1 MVQFERLISRRVV
14 ELVENELKLAGV
26 KTPLEKFLRQ
36 VIISSIALLIIVP
49 FALFLLLKLNVLLS
63 AIAGLI
69 AAAVPSIIIY
79 ALLETKI
86 EQRKTFVESIMPDFL
101 QIAAADIRSGIA
113 IDKAL
118 VVAARPEFSYFSEDV
133 KNMDKALYAGLTLQ
147 QALQDLGRR
156 YRSTQLQ
163 HTIRMILEGIQYGG
177 GMTDLLNQIAKD
189 LRSQQTIEKEISG
202 QLFLYTIFIAFA
214 ALVGAPVLYG
224 LTSQMIFVTDTVW
237 AGILKS
243 NPGGLPTVGVSFLRP
258 SPPKIT
264 IAMYHNFAIAA
275 VLMITG
281 FAALIVSAISSGSI
295 LRGIRYLPLF
305 LLIGFGVF
313 LITSLVISGV
323 FASISGGAA
332 GATAAI

>member
-313 LITSLVISGV
+313 LITSIVISGV